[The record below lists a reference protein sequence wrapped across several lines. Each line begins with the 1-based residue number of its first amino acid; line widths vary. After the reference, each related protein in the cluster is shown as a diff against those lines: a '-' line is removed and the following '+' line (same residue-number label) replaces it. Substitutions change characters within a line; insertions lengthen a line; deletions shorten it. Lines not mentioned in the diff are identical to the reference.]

1 MHSEFVLVDIMQ
13 QKLIIKTNESS
24 FIISACFTLSCA
36 FPAYFYETTCNHILE
51 HPVLF
56 FPSSY
61 SEYPAY
67 PFPLLPDGL
76 ASAMRSAGKTI
87 HDL

>member
-13 QKLIIKTNESS
+13 QKLIIKSYESS
-24 FIISACFTLSCA
+24 FIIPACFTLSCA
-36 FPAYFYETTCNHILE
+36 FPVVYETTCNHLLA

-56 FPSSY
+56 LPSSN

-67 PFPLLPDGL
+67 PFPLLPVGL
-76 ASAMRSAGKTI
+76 ASALRSAGKQFMT
-87 HDL
+87 